1 MLRTGS
7 RLAVLSACALLV
19 AALAPTAAGAGAQS
33 ADAADAAVEKA
44 MAQLVAKRD
53 GPPGVAA
60 VVQRVDDVQ
69 LHQAGTADLATD
81 VPFDIDDFMR
91 MASVAKAFSG
101 AASLAVVADG
111 QLALTD
117 TIGDRLP
124 DLPEAWHDITLAQL
138 LQHTSGLPD
147 FSDEDSFREAVAAD
161 PLTPPPPVQLLSYVE
176 DLPLNFDPGTE
187 YRYSNTDNITVG
199 LMVEAATGRN
209 YADVLAEKVYG
220 PLGLTATSLPE
231 GADLPTP
238 YIHGYFIEPDSP
250 PEDASVG
257 VFAAGWAWASGGI
270 VATPADANRFVRGYA
285 AGKTTDEATHT
296 AQFKFVKGHSEP
308 TGPGKNTAGLGIFRY
323 KTKCGTVYGHTGNTP
338 GYTQFVAST
347 KDGTRSA
354 TVTATMVLTQRSD
367 AKMFPALRKVFE
379 TATCAALAE

>member
-1 MLRTGS
+1 MHIHS
-7 RLAVLSACALLV
+7 RFALKLLV
-19 AALAPTAAGAGAQS
+19 VLATSVCVTFGPNLASAGDEDEGPLQRALERFVSREG
-33 ADAADAAVEKA
+33 
-44 MAQLVAKRD
+44 
-53 GPPGVAA
+53 GPPGIIVVVTRGKSVDLHTAGVANLES
-60 VVQRVDDVQ
+60 RRPIHIHD
-69 LHQAGTADLATD
+69 H
-81 VPFDIDDFMR
+81 MR
-91 MASVAKAFSG
+91 LASVAKAFSG
-101 AASLAVVADG
+101 AASLSLVASG
-111 QLALTD
+111 QLSLDD
-117 TIGDRLP
+117 TIRQWVPELP
-124 DLPEAWHDITLAQL
+124 QTWWPVTLAQL
-138 LQHTSGLPD
+138 LNHISGIPD
-147 FSDEDSFREAVAAD
+147 YTDEDAFIVDLFKS
-161 PLTPPPPVQLLSYVE
+161 LQSPPPPHKLLEYVGGK
-176 DLPLNFDPGTE
+176 PPSFDPGTQ
-187 YRYSNTDNITVG
+187 YRYSNSDNIIVG

-209 YADVLAEKVYG
+209 YADVLTEKVYG

-231 GADLPTP
+231 GADLPAP

-379 TATCAALAE
+379 AATCAALAE

>member
-7 RLAVLSACALLV
+7 RLAVLCASALLV

-33 ADAADAAVEKA
+33 ADAADAALEKA

-69 LHQAGTADLATD
+69 LHSAGTADLATD
-81 VPFDIDDFMR
+81 APFDIDDFMR

-101 AASLAVVADG
+101 AAALAVVADG

-124 DLPEAWHDITLAQL
+124 DLPEAWHEVTLAQL

-147 FSDEDSFREAVAAD
+147 FSSSESFQQAVTAD

-176 DLPLNFDPGTE
+176 DLPLDFDPGTK
-187 YRYSNTDNITVG
+187 YRYSNSDNIAVG
-199 LMVEAATGRN
+199 LMVEQATGQR
-209 YADVLAEKVYG
+209 YADVLAEKVYA

-238 YIHGYFIEPDSP
+238 YIHGYFVEPDSP

-270 VATPADANRFVRGYA
+270 VSTPAEANRFVRGYA
-285 AGKTTDEATHT
+285 AGETTDEATYG

-323 KTKCGTVYGHTGNTP
+323 KTKCGTVFGHTGNTP
-338 GYTQFVAST
+338 GYTQFIAST

-354 TVTATMVLTQRSD
+354 TVTATMVLTQKSD
-367 AKMFPALRKVFE
+367 PKGFPGLRNVFE
-379 TATCAALAE
+379 AATCAALAE

>member
-33 ADAADAAVEKA
+33 ADAADAALDKA

-81 VPFDIDDFMR
+81 APFAIDDFMR

-101 AASLAVVADG
+101 AAALAVVADG

-176 DLPLNFDPGTE
+176 DLPLNFDPGTKF
-187 YRYSNTDNITVG
+187 RYSNTDNIAVG

-209 YADVLAEKVYG
+209 YADVLTEKVYG

-238 YIHGYFIEPDSP
+238 YIHGYFIEPGSP

-379 TATCAALAE
+379 AATCAALAE